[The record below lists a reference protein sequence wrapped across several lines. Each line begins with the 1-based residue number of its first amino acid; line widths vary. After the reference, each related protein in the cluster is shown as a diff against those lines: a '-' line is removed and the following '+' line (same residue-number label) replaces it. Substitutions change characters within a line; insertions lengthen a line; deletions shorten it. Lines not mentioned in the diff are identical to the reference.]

1 MRRWLHKMPHRA
13 AHIPAQAWPA
23 FKALVVDR
31 RDAPRV
37 EEGQRRFPHLM
48 TQYQDLYPAAC
59 RCLRDE
65 SEASL
70 NHLKVSA
77 RHQPYVRTSHRAER
91 AFAEERRRTK
101 VMPHLWD
108 AQSLLTLVFA
118 VLMRV
123 GECWGTKQLSE
134 FEQHQMR
141 AWRQA

>member
-1 MRRWLHKMPHRA
+1 MRGWLHKMPHRA

-77 RHQPYVRTSHRAER
+77 RHQPYVRTSHLAER